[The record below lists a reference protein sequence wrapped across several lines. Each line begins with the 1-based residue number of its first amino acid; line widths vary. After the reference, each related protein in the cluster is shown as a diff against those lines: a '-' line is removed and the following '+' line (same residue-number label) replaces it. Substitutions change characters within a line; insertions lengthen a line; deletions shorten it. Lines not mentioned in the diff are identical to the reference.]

1 MKLFFSLP
9 VSINDGKYTS
19 NINGGEVAHTFEL
32 NHEEA
37 DTRMVLHATL
47 SSEGVV
53 VAADTDVLLLYSKY
67 MVKRR
72 WVLRYENEKCAD
84 TETVSSCLGKYPVG
98 IHLFKVNNRNTRTR
112 CEICSK
118 LTIKTPERRQ
128 WCLSS
133 VFIVSFERRQ

>member
-9 VSINDGKYTS
+9 DSINDGKYIS
-19 NINGGEVAHTFEL
+19 NINGGEAARTFEF

-67 MVKRR
+67 MVKRT

-84 TETVSSCLGKYPVG
+84 TETVSPYLGKYPVG
-98 IHLFKVNNRNTRTR
+98 IYLLKVNNRSTRTR

-118 LTIKTPERRQ
+118 LTIKTPERHQ
-128 WCLSS
+128 
-133 VFIVSFERRQ
+133 